1 MEHIVRRDLTSSRR
15 FGTNLASVLDRYV
28 YHNGLTGVDGRSLL
42 IEYVDCVCDEREG
55 RENRA
60 EAEAIRAYI
69 RSNGLKPQ
77 ETIVLTP
84 YTGQT
89 RLLRN
94 MLGRRFRDSVMT
106 VHGSQGR
113 EWDTVILSIADGR
126 VESREVPL
134 RFTGSSTDVGRRLI
148 NTAVS
153 RAKRRLVVFCDVD
166 FWMSMDDELVTGVI
180 KEGKR
185 VEWSPR

>member
-1 MEHIVRRDLTSSRR
+1 
-15 FGTNLASVLDRYV
+15 
-28 YHNGLTGVDGRSLL
+28 
-42 IEYVDCVCDEREG
+42 
-55 RENRA
+55 
-60 EAEAIRAYI
+60 
-69 RSNGLKPQ
+69 
-77 ETIVLTP
+77 
-84 YTGQT
+84 
-89 RLLRN
+89 
-94 MLGRRFRDSVMT
+94 MT